1 MPEDRSILSRPGPPA
16 ERTVAYGRHPDQV
29 MDIYPADGDGAGPT
43 VVFVH
48 GGYWRPEY
56 DREHARSAAGAL
68 AAAGFP
74 TALVEYRRIPGSPDA
89 TCTDVAEAVRLV
101 ASGGTALPRSPVVI
115 VGHSAGGH
123 LGLVAASDDDL
134 PVLGCLALAPLADL
148 QAAEEAALDGGAV
161 RDFLGG
167 PASARPDLDP
177 ARMPAHRATRTVVLH
192 GIEDSVVPIAISQ
205 SYADATGAALQGLAG
220 IGHFELIDPQ
230 SACWPTVIA
239 HLHAIGDAAG
249 IE

>member
-1 MPEDRSILSRPGPPA
+1 MP
-16 ERTVAYGRHPDQV
+16 YGSHRDQV
-29 MDIYPADGDGAGPT
+29 VDIYPARGGGSGPT

-74 TALVEYRRIPGSPDA
+74 TALIEYRRAPGSPDV
-89 TCTDVAEAVRLV
+89 TCGDVTEAVRLV
-101 ASGGTALPRSPVVI
+101 ASGGTPLPSGPVVLI
-115 VGHSAGGH
+115 GHSAGGH
-123 LGLVAASDDDL
+123 LSLVAASGNDL

-161 RDFLGG
+161 RDFLGS
-167 PASARPDLDP
+167 PAAERPDLDP
-177 ARMPAHRATRTVVLH
+177 TRIRMAEGTHTVVLH
-192 GIEDSVVPIAISQ
+192 GREDSVVPIALSQ
-205 SYADATGAALQGLAG
+205 SYADATGAALEELAG

-230 SACWPTVIA
+230 TSCWPTVIA
-239 HLHAIGDAAG
+239 HLHGIRGAAG

>member
-1 MPEDRSILSRPGPPA
+1 M
-16 ERTVAYGRHPDQV
+16 AYGRHPDQV
-29 MDIYPADGDGAGPT
+29 VDVYPAEGDGEGPT

-68 AAAGFP
+68 AGAGFP
-74 TALVEYRRIPGSPDA
+74 TALVEYRRIPGSPDL
-89 TCTDVAEAVRLV
+89 TCADVADAVRLV
-101 ASGGTALPRSPVVI
+101 ASGGTPLPSGPVVL

-123 LGLVAASDDDL
+123 LSLVAASDDSL

-177 ARMPAHRATRTVVLH
+177 ARLTGELPTHTVVLH
-192 GIEDSVVPIAISQ
+192 GLEDSVVPITVSQ
-205 SYADATGAALQGLAG
+205 SHSDATGAALQGLLG
-220 IGHFELIDPQ
+220 VGHFELIDPH
-230 SACWPTVIA
+230 SSSWPTVIG
-239 HLHAIGDAAG
+239 HLHAIREAAG

>member
-1 MPEDRSILSRPGPPA
+1 M
-16 ERTVAYGRHPDQV
+16 AYGSHPDQV
-29 MDIYPADGDGAGPT
+29 VDVYPGRGDGAGPT

-68 AAAGFP
+68 AGAGFP
-74 TALVEYRRIPGSPDA
+74 TALIEYRRVPGSPDV
-89 TCTDVAEAVRLV
+89 TCADIAEAVRLV
-101 ASGGTALPRSPVVI
+101 ATGGTGLPDGPVVL

-123 LGLVAASDDDL
+123 LSLVAASDDSL

-167 PASARPDLDP
+167 PADGRQDLDP
-177 ARMPAHRATRTVVLH
+177 TRISTAEASRIVVLH
-192 GIEDSVVPIAISQ
+192 GIADSVVPLAISQ
-205 SYADATGAALQGLAG
+205 SFADATGAALHGLSG
-220 IGHFELIDPQ
+220 VGHFELIDPQ
-230 SACWPTVIA
+230 GSSWPTVIG
-239 HLHAIGDAAG
+239 HLHAMRRAPG

>member
-1 MPEDRSILSRPGPPA
+1 M
-16 ERTVAYGRHPDQV
+16 AYGRHPDQV
-29 MDIYPADGDGAGPT
+29 VDVYPAEGDGEGPT

-68 AAAGFP
+68 AGAGFP
-74 TALVEYRRIPGSPDA
+74 TALVEYRRIPGSPDL
-89 TCTDVAEAVRLV
+89 TCADVADAVRLV
-101 ASGGTALPRSPVVI
+101 ASGGTPLPSGPVVL

-123 LGLVAASDDDL
+123 LSLVAASDDSL

-177 ARMPAHRATRTVVLH
+177 ARLTGQLPTRTVVLH
-192 GIEDSVVPIAISQ
+192 GLEDSVVPITVSQ
-205 SYADATGAALQGLAG
+205 SHSDATGAALQGLSG
-220 IGHFELIDPQ
+220 VGHFELIDPQ
-230 SACWPTVIA
+230 SSSWPTVIG
-239 HLHAIGDAAG
+239 HLHAIREAAG